1 MTITNNNN
9 IKDDFSQEVVY
20 PYLFGVYLAINSVKG
35 VYLLVDGPK
44 CSQSKIEYIYPNHDI
59 NSDLINPWK
68 IPRILSTLTGPDTCF
83 QDVEKNIFDKVSF
96 LLKNENPCL
105 TLLNPMPHTT
115 IISTDYERILKSIS
129 KNTKFKY
136 GILTNNS
143 LTSDWLDGYIDTLEI
158 ISQKMELKKK
168 VKKKKKIL
176 IIGNP
181 FYRNEYDFLG
191 NVNELN
197 KLFEEIGV
205 EIYIWP
211 QGNHLKDDE
220 FNFTDASIIIALPHG
235 IKSAKIIS
243 QKLNISYIELPLP
256 FGITATNYFLRKIG
270 EILDYSKKIN
280 NIIRKNNDLI
290 YSRTVKYISAITSGT
305 KSIVIIDPLLE
316 PYIEDILKTCG
327 IGISEI
333 IHTSKYINKNRIK
346 STKYIKR
353 KINKFFSKENANLL
367 ISPNLSPFYLYIRGY
382 YFEFGFPNYR
392 NHYLIET
399 PFLGY
404 NGFLF
409 FIQQIVNTIL
419 LNKIKGERVYVK

>member
-1 MTITNNNN
+1 MTVANNSN
-9 IKDDFSQEVVY
+9 IKDDFYQEVVY
-20 PYLFGVYLAINSVKG
+20 PYLFGVYLAINSVRG

-44 CSQSKIEYIYPNHDI
+44 CCQSKIEYIYPNHDI
-59 NSDLINPWK
+59 NSDLITPQK
-68 IPRILSTLTGPDTCF
+68 IPRILPTLTGPNTCF
-83 QDVEKNIFDKVSF
+83 QDVEKNIFDKVNF

-105 TLLNPMPHTT
+105 TLLNPMPHSA
-115 IISTDYERILKSIS
+115 IVSTDYERILKSIS

-158 ISQKMELKKK
+158 ISQKMEFKKK
-168 VKKKKKIL
+168 LKKKKKIL

-181 FYRNEYDFLG
+181 FYRNEYDCLG
-191 NVNELN
+191 NINELN
-197 KLFEEIGV
+197 KLFQEIGV

-211 QGNHLKDDE
+211 QGNNLKDDE
-220 FNFTDASIIIALPHG
+220 FKFADASVIIAFPYG

-243 QKLNISYIELPLP
+243 QKLNIPYIELPLP
-256 FGITATNYFLRKIG
+256 FGISATNYFLRKIG
-270 EILDYSKKIN
+270 ELLDYSKKIN
-280 NIIRKNNDLI
+280 NIIIRNNNLI

-333 IHTSKYINKNRIK
+333 IHTSKYIDKNRVK

-353 KINKFFSKENANLL
+353 RINNFFLKENGSLL
-367 ISPNLSPFYLYIRGY
+367 LSSNLSPFYLYIRGH

-392 NHYLIET
+392 NHYIIET

-409 FIQQIVNTIL
+409 FTQQIINTIL
-419 LNKIKGERVYVK
+419 LNKIKGVRVYVK